1 MIEFVVVDY
10 KKEQMIRDWN
20 KELDNTDDKIHQR
33 RSQNRVENQIVEHG
47 NNNKPKIT
55 ISTGTQMNNEIYIPD
70 RFRRVVVL
78 HVIKNLMTQSVVRVP
93 LLLGIHGSSGDGKTY
108 QCEKILEELGVKSF
122 LISGG
127 QLESH
132 QAGEPAQL
140 IRTAYLNAGR
150 CMQNRES
157 QAAVVLI
164 NDIDTGLGSWGEMVQ
179 YTINRQTVFGELM
192 HLVDYP
198 TSVEGRTNTKR
209 VPIIITGNDFTK
221 LYEPL
226 VRAGR
231 MTAFAW
237 NPSLEEKIQITSR
250 IFPEISSQE
259 CETLVKEF
267 QTQPLAFFPHLKAT
281 LIDDELWQ
289 QVEQKGISS
298 LLVSINNGNEPN
310 LLPSIQFDRLLQAGR
325 NLLQSGQ
332 LVNHLRKSFA
342 ENITTW
348 QQHTLIQLP
357 LQELNLS
364 RRKFE
369 LY

>member
-1 MIEFVVVDY
+1 MAE
-10 KKEQMIRDWN
+10 DW
-20 KELDNTDDKIHQR
+20 KQELDSMDEKIRQR
-33 RSQNRVENQIVEHG
+33 RSQHG
-47 NNNKPKIT
+47 NSANKTAEHDYDKQVGGVMPRGGK
-55 ISTGTQMNNEIYIPD
+55 MNNEVYVPE
-70 RFRRVVVL
+70 RFRRIVTL
-78 HVIKNLMTQSVVRVP
+78 HVIKNLMTQNVTRVP

-108 QCEKILEELGVKSF
+108 QCEKVLEELGAKSF

-150 CMQNRES
+150 CMQTREN

-198 TSVEGRTNTKR
+198 TSVEGRSNVKR

-231 MTAFAW
+231 MTAFEW
-237 NPSLEEKIQITSR
+237 NPSLEEKTQIVSR
-250 IFPEISSQE
+250 IFPEISSQD
-259 CETLVKEF
+259 CVALVNEF
-267 QTQPLAFFPHLKAT
+267 RTQPLAFFPHLKAT
-281 LIDDELWQ
+281 LTDDELWQ
-289 QVEQKGISS
+289 QIQQRGIHSIISS
-298 LLVSINNGNEPN
+298 ISNGIEPD
-310 LLPSIQFDRLLQAGR
+310 LRPSIQYPRLLQAGT

-332 LVNHLRKSFA
+332 LVNHLRR
-342 ENITTW
+342 T
-348 QQHTLIQLP
+348 
-357 LQELNLS
+357 
-364 RRKFE
+364 
-369 LY
+369 